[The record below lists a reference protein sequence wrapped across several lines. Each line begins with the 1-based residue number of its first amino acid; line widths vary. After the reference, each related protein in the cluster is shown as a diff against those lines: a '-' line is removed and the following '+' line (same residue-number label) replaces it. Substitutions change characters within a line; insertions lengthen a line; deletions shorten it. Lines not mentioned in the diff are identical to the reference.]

1 MRRVRLSQGD
11 HALVE
16 ATKETFDR
24 LYLSGKH
31 EVAAALRAKNG
42 EVYTGIHIEASVG
55 FADVCGEV
63 SVICHAL
70 AHGERD
76 YEAIVAFWRREN
88 CMFEL
93 PSPCRRCREL
103 ISDFNKDTWVIVGTP
118 ESPFKVRIR
127 ELFPLKND

>member
-103 ISDFNKDTWVIVGTP
+103 IRDTRVA
-118 ESPFKVRIR
+118 
-127 ELFPLKND
+127 L